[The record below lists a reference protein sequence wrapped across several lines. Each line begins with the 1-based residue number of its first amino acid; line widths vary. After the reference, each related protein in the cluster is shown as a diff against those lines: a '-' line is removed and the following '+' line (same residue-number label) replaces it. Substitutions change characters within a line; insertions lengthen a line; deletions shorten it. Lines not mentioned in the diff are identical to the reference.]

1 MEKMVIHY
9 TPNGSPIINIT
20 QQGGFDHY
28 EEKKNIF
35 QITILD
41 AGYYDHCYALPASS
55 GCFRQI
61 HRDLHENM
69 VCFK

>member
-1 MEKMVIHY
+1 MEKTVIHY

-35 QITILD
+35 QIAILD
-41 AGYYDHCYALPASS
+41 ADYYDHCYTLPAHS
-55 GCFRQI
+55 GCFR
-61 HRDLHENM
+61 
-69 VCFK
+69 

>member
-1 MEKMVIHY
+1 MEKTVIHY

-41 AGYYDHCYALPASS
+41 ADYYDRCYTLPAHS
-55 GCFRQI
+55 GCFR
-61 HRDLHENM
+61 
-69 VCFK
+69 

>member
-1 MEKMVIHY
+1 MEKTVIHY

-20 QQGGFDHY
+20 QQEGFDHY

-41 AGYYDHCYALPASS
+41 AGYYDHCYTLPAHS
-55 GCFRQI
+55 GCFR
-61 HRDLHENM
+61 
-69 VCFK
+69 

>member
-1 MEKMVIHY
+1 MEKTVIHY

-41 AGYYDHCYALPASS
+41 ADYYDHCYTLPAHS
-55 GCFRQI
+55 GCFR
-61 HRDLHENM
+61 
-69 VCFK
+69 